1 MNQAIYAILG
11 LMAFVGFVYI
21 LYKLILW
28 AKKRSKGAFLFAIF
42 LPIIAVQPIPPPT
55 YQNVE
60 EAKRTKK
67 ENDNDSGDPPNDD
80 DETETAMTKGKD
92 KRNKPA

>member
-1 MNQAIYAILG
+1 MNIAIFAVLG
-11 LMAFVGFVYI
+11 FIAFVGTVYV

-28 AKKRSKGAFLFAIF
+28 AKKRSKGAFLFAMF

-55 YQNVE
+55 YENIE

-67 ENDNDSGDPPNDD
+67 ENEDDSSEPTNEDE
-80 DETETAMTKGKD
+80 ETETEIIESKEN
-92 KRNKPA
+92 RNNTV